1 MRTCHLGVPL
11 QASRR
16 RQLLNERVF
25 IDPRGSRGSS
35 RSGGFLKMRLGMNN
49 QLLRK
54 SALRMA
60 PLALVSA
67 TGLHAQWA
75 QPYGYYD
82 DYGRAMHH
90 HQRDEKHE
98 LNEHQREERRY
109 YGNTG
114 NSGSIRKR
122 NLVG

>member
-1 MRTCHLGVPL
+1 
-11 QASRR
+11 
-16 RQLLNERVF
+16 
-25 IDPRGSRGSS
+25 
-35 RSGGFLKMRLGMNN
+35 
-49 QLLRK
+49 
-54 SALRMA
+54 MA

-90 HQRDEKHE
+90 HQRDEKRA

-109 YGNTG
+109 YGNSWELRQHQKEERRRLKQHQRNERCYADFNG
-114 NSGSIRKR
+114 YSGRGLYGSR
-122 NLVG
+122 LV